1 MLPKGVIGQA
11 SPFSVRETIDRIADF
26 LKGHGVTIYARID
39 QQSEVR
45 KAGREIP
52 PLEFLLFGNPK
63 AGGPI
68 MEENPVAALELPLKV
83 VAWQDKEGKTRIA
96 YNEARYIEDRYSLR
110 HELTLPLDLHPVI
123 TKLLA

>member
-1 MLPKGVIGQA
+1 MQPRGIIEQA
-11 SPFSVRETIDRIADF
+11 SPWSVRETIDRIAGF
-26 LKGHGVTIYARID
+26 LKDHGVTIYARID

-45 KAGREIP
+45 KAGREIL

-68 MEENPVAALELPLKV
+68 MEENPMAALELPLKII
-83 VAWQDKEGKTRIA
+83 AWQDQEGKNWIA
-96 YNEARYIEDRYSLR
+96 YNEAQYIEDRYSLK

-123 TKLLA
+123 AKAMA

>member
-1 MLPKGVIGQA
+1 MLPKGVIEQA

-26 LKGHGVTIYARID
+26 LTVHGVTIYARID

-45 KAGREIP
+45 KAGREIA

-68 MEENPVAALELPLKV
+68 MEENPMAALELPLKI

-96 YNEARYIEDRYSLR
+96 YNEAQYIEDRYSLR
-110 HELTLPLDLHPVI
+110 HELSQPLDLRPVI
-123 TKLLA
+123 SKLLA